1 MALDR
6 NIKAGGATI
15 VIKGDS
21 LALERTLAR
30 VSKRFAAWGASLRSI
45 GTRMGMAAGAG
56 AGAALLAARTFDQA
70 GSNLLD
76 MSKRTGLS
84 VEMLSELGYA
94 AKQTGAEIS
103 DVETAAK
110 FMNKAIADNDG
121 TALRELGLS
130 LEELRAASS
139 DERFARVAQAI
150 AAISDPSMRA
160 AAALQVFGRS
170 GTNVLPML
178 TEMNALRSEAR
189 QIGVTWTR
197 AEAEAAD
204 AYGDSVTRVTASIKK
219 AVAVIGGALAPV
231 LTQAADAIQRGVKTA
246 KDWIS
251 ANQEVVRLA
260 LYGIAAFGALA
271 AGVWVAG
278 AALGVL
284 ATAFGIVKAALGLA
298 VGTVML
304 LVKGL
309 LLIATPA
316 GAAAAAVGLLFGYI
330 YASSDAGKIA
340 INGVKDAFGNL
351 AKGGAI
357 AFQGIKDAMAAGDF
371 GLAMQILGNVIELG
385 WVTLTSSVSML
396 WAGFTTSIVNTF
408 KDMWTAIKVVGAAG
422 WWLLQRGWIE
432 GVAMVKTLAAELLA
446 TYKGAV
452 EGATRLMRKLS
463 GGGIVEDYGEARKRE
478 RSGAGGLLMN
488 DETRGALDMARNAE
502 NAAIKA
508 GKSVAEAYLAG
519 KAAYLKEVER
529 ANIYEAK
536 LEQGVVDAITKQRD
550 DALTAAEAER
560 KRSVAAA
567 DQEFDDALVGL
578 GQESNNRQ
586 DAAKADAEKRVAALS
601 SEQQKLLGQLKA
613 NAAEAARK
621 RREVEAQAGG
631 VVNPVPVPATPQ
643 FDDIGDGGSK
653 SLSPRGLFNI
663 NALQSLQGGRDG
675 KLVRKVDEM
684 IFVLQES
691 NGTMREV
698 KLAVER
704 SAPRFVR

>member
-1 MALDR
+1 
-6 NIKAGGATI
+6 
-15 VIKGDS
+15 
-21 LALERTLAR
+21 
-30 VSKRFAAWGASLRSI
+30 
-45 GTRMGMAAGAG
+45 MGMAAGAG

-110 FMNKAIADNDG
+110 FMNKAISDNDG

-197 AEAEAAD
+197 AEAEAAK
-204 AYGDSVTRVTASIKK
+204 AYGDSVTRVTESLKRAL
-219 AVAVIGGALAPV
+219 AVIGGALAPV
-231 LTQAADAIQRGVKTA
+231 LTKAADAIQRGVKVA

-251 ANQEVVRLA
+251 ANQEVVRLV

-284 ATAFGIVKAALGLA
+284 ATAFGIVKTALGLA

-316 GAAAAAVGLLFGYI
+316 GAVAATLAALFGYVA
-330 YASSDAGKIA
+330 ASSAAGATA
-340 INGVKDAFGNL
+340 INGVTAAFGTL
-351 AKGGAI
+351 AQAASI
-357 AFQGIKDAMAAGDF
+357 AFQGIRDAIMAGDIK
-371 GLAMQILGNVIELG
+371 LAMMLLGNVLELV
-385 WVTLTSSVSML
+385 WVT
-396 WAGFTTSIVNTF
+396 FTGNLSNVWHAFTASIVNTF

-463 GGGIVEDYGEARKRE
+463 GAGVMEDYDQAKALGAR
-478 RSGAGGLLMN
+478 APGLLN
-488 DETRGALDMARNAE
+488 EET
-502 NAAIKA
+502 
-508 GKSVAEAYLAG
+508 
-519 KAAYLKEVER
+519 KAALAMAER
-529 ANIYEAK
+529 AEKASLAKYGDAAYAAEVAKKVYGREAQAVAQNEAQ
-536 LEQGVVDAITKQRD
+536 LEKASVDAITKERD
-550 DALTAAEAER
+550 DALTAADAEY
-560 KRSVAAA
+560 KRAVAANNQA
-567 DQEFDDALVGL
+567 FDDALVGL
-578 GQESNNRQ
+578 GRESNNRQ
-586 DAAKADAEKRVAALS
+586 DAAKDEAEWRARVLR
-601 SEQQKLLGQLKA
+601 SEQQPILDALQR
-613 NAAEAARK
+613 NAADAARK